1 MYMQL
6 GQIRT
11 IIGSICV
18 DDCHYCL
25 LSRSAL
31 RNEDP
36 RSANGGSGPT
46 AFLLRI
52 NTTPK

>member
-1 MYMQL
+1 MHMQL

-25 LSRSAL
+25 LTTYKYHSKIGFSPL
-31 RNEDP
+31 SCP
-36 RSANGGSGPT
+36 RRPEY
-46 AFLLRI
+46 F
-52 NTTPK
+52 